1 MKAYKGFN
9 ADMTCRGFKYEEG
22 KSYETDKAK
31 LCERGFHACKNP
43 LDCFDFYE
51 PNSSVY
57 HEVELDGEI
66 DDKNETVTKVAATK
80 IKIGAR
86 LSIAGL
92 VKAAID
98 FTMSHIKPE
107 AKADENF
114 GAASATGYSGAASAG
129 HETSVAVAWGP
140 FGLAKGVKGS
150 HIVLADWR
158 EENNGELKLHG
169 AKCVRIDGKKYKA
182 DTWYTMKNGKIVEVD
197 GGAW

>member
-31 LCERGFHACKNP
+31 LCERGFHACKHP
-43 LDCFDFYE
+43 LDCFKFYD

-98 FTMSHIKPE
+98 FTKSHIKKE
-107 AKADENF
+107 AKADEGF
-114 GAASATGYSGAASAG
+114 GAASATGDSGAASATGDSGAASATGDSGAASATGYSGAASATG
-129 HETSVAVAWGP
+129 YNY
-140 FGLAKGVKGS
+140 
-150 HIVLADWR
+150 VLR
-158 EENNGELKLHG
+158 Q
-169 AKCVRIDGKKYKA
+169 
-182 DTWYTMKNGKIVEVD
+182 
-197 GGAW
+197 GG